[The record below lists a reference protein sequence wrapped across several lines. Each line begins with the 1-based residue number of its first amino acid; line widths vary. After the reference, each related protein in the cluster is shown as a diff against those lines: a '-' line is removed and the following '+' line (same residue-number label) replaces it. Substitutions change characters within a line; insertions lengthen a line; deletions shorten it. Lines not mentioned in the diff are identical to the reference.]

1 VSRGGHPLKPAR
13 VNALDDT
20 RGRLAG
26 GGDAVKCQRRKE
38 TGDACVRRPPW
49 PLMGSDYAH
58 VQTMLAAPAAGQLVQ
73 VQLLV
78 ACAWEV
84 ETGKPAPAAPVAE
97 ASGQVTPPDRLK
109 PGRPVQS
116 PLVR

>member
-1 VSRGGHPLKPAR
+1 MHTLRKLPMQAPMAKAVSRRGHPLKPAR

-58 VQTMLAAPAAGQLVQ
+58 VQTMLAAPAAAQLLPGP
-73 VQLLV
+73 LLV
-78 ACAWEV
+78 ARASEV
-84 ETGKPAPAAPVAE
+84 QT
-97 ASGQVTPPDRLK
+97 
-109 PGRPVQS
+109 
-116 PLVR
+116 